1 MRRSSR
7 SVWVSA
13 LWLCSWLAAPPT
25 RAAVPGPWHR
35 PALPLGQTV
44 SQLGPQAVS
53 LARPI
58 ERHAVAGPRLS
69 HTNASRWLARL
80 FQRRRGLPDTG
91 DAPRPVTSVLRDRQR
106 ARLARPPKELRRPQG
121 IDFSGGATWLSS
133 PVPEE
138 HDWRFGATSFR
149 KILYFELGSLGARL
163 PAPIL
168 SPIIAA
174 FIRQLVKLDL
184 SPLELYKVLLGEL
197 DVEEVVRSH
206 KGRAGARQAVE
217 GSRVGRVLHEIKELV
232 LVVDSEAE
240 DLVRRADTDG
250 DSALTVRELFQI
262 LGAESALE
270 SISPRMSEFVLLRS
284 NSGDGSRFRDSTG
297 ETVRIFVMA
306 PFLLGLER
314 FFRVWRKMI
323 REVEDGLDA
332 QQAKVFFL
340 LSNFSTFQLFQLFSN
355 FYNFLHFFYNSS
367 HCF

>member
-184 SPLELYKVLLGEL
+184 SPLELYKVSVQGFA
-197 DVEEVVRSH
+197 DN
-206 KGRAGARQAVE
+206 KKP
-217 GSRVGRVLHEIKELV
+217 SR
-232 LVVDSEAE
+232 
-240 DLVRRADTDG
+240 
-250 DSALTVRELFQI
+250 
-262 LGAESALE
+262 
-270 SISPRMSEFVLLRS
+270 
-284 NSGDGSRFRDSTG
+284 
-297 ETVRIFVMA
+297 
-306 PFLLGLER
+306 
-314 FFRVWRKMI
+314 
-323 REVEDGLDA
+323 
-332 QQAKVFFL
+332 
-340 LSNFSTFQLFQLFSN
+340 
-355 FYNFLHFFYNSS
+355 
-367 HCF
+367 